1 MNFFFQITRAHY
13 KTVPGCMC
21 KKCDLYFTG
30 DVWFTYSF
38 TWQLFFNKCIKKCND
53 IVIYAEESTSAARKD
68 FFKKAFDEMDKKFKI
83 EYVMLIK
90 VFSTKSEIVI
100 QAIEK
105 TLTERDIDI
114 SKTRSC
120 SLDATNSMSGKYKCL
135 EIM

>member
-1 MNFFFQITRAHY
+1 
-13 KTVPGCMC
+13 
-21 KKCDLYFTG
+21 
-30 DVWFTYSF
+30 
-38 TWQLFFNKCIKKCND
+38 
-53 IVIYAEESTSAARKD
+53 
-68 FFKKAFDEMDKKFKI
+68 MDKKFKI

-90 VFSTKSEIVI
+90 VFSTKSEIVM

-120 SLDATNSMSGKYKCL
+120 SLDVTNSMSGRYKCL

>member
-1 MNFFFQITRAHY
+1 
-13 KTVPGCMC
+13 
-21 KKCDLYFTG
+21 
-30 DVWFTYSF
+30 
-38 TWQLFFNKCIKKCND
+38 
-53 IVIYAEESTSAARKD
+53 
-68 FFKKAFDEMDKKFKI
+68 MDKKFKI

-90 VFSTKSEIVI
+90 VFSTKSEIVM

-120 SLDATNSMSGKYKCL
+120 SLDATNSMSGRYKCL